1 MKYDIII
8 IYFIIQNKIMVENEK
23 LDDDISN
30 KNICINVDDTD
41 SENPMEI
48 NSVSNEKEESKE
60 KEQKDNSNNDN
71 VKLDERNDSSFD
83 EKDDEQNLKLVEYK
97 IILVGD
103 SGVGK
108 TSILKKFINNEF
120 NEDIKCTINI
130 DFFSKSIKI
139 DKNLYTNLKIYDT
152 AGQEKY
158 RALIKKYYQGTDGII
173 LVFDLT
179 NENSFNKLKSWI
191 NEVSDN
197 TEKAQI
203 ILVGNKADLI
213 ERKIDEETAENFAKQ
228 RDIKYIETSAK
239 EGTNILLLFEELALD
254 INKKKQN
261 DSSVVELEHVDTY
274 VFRRREINKEIKN
287 KKENK
292 CC

>member
-1 MKYDIII
+1 
-8 IYFIIQNKIMVENEK
+8 MVENEK

-139 DKNLYTNLKIYDT
+139 DKNLYTKLEIYDT

-158 RALIKKYYQGTDGII
+158 RSLIKKYYQGTDGII

-228 RDIKYIETSAK
+228 RDMKYIETSAK

>member
-1 MKYDIII
+1 
-8 IYFIIQNKIMVENEK
+8 MVENEK

-83 EKDDEQNLKLVEYK
+83 EKEYEQNLKTVEYK
-97 IILVGD
+97 IILLGD

-108 TSILKKFINNEF
+108 TSIIKKFINNEF
-120 NEDIKCTINI
+120 NEDIKCTIDI
-130 DFFSKSIKI
+130 DSLYKSIKI
-139 DKNLYTNLKIYDT
+139 DKNLYTKLKIYDT

-158 RALIKKYYQGTDGII
+158 RSLIKKYYQGTDGII

-228 RDIKYIETSAK
+228 RDMKYIETSAK

>member
-1 MKYDIII
+1 
-8 IYFIIQNKIMVENEK
+8 MVENEK

-83 EKDDEQNLKLVEYK
+83 EKDDEQNLKPVEYK

-158 RALIKKYYQGTDGII
+158 RALIKQYYQGTDGII

-274 VFRRREINKEIKN
+274 VFRRREINKEIKS

>member
-1 MKYDIII
+1 
-8 IYFIIQNKIMVENEK
+8 MVENEK
-23 LDDDISN
+23 LDDDISI

-48 NSVSNEKEESKE
+48 NSASNEKEESKE
-60 KEQKDNSNNDN
+60 KEQKDNSNNDI

-83 EKDDEQNLKLVEYK
+83 EKEYEQNLKTVEYK
-97 IILVGD
+97 IILLGD

-108 TSILKKFINNEF
+108 TSIIKKFINNEF
-120 NEDIKCTINI
+120 NEDIKCTIDI
-130 DFFSKSIKI
+130 DSLYKSIKI
-139 DKNLYTNLKIYDT
+139 DKNLYTKLKIYDT

-158 RALIKKYYQGTDGII
+158 RSLIKKYYQGTDGII
-173 LVFDLT
+173 LVFDLKS
-179 NENSFNKLKSWI
+179 ENSFNKLKSWI
-191 NEVSDN
+191 NEISEN

-213 ERKIDEETAENFAKQ
+213 ERKIDEDKAETFAKQ
-228 RDIKYIETSAK
+228 RDMKYIETSAK

-274 VFRRREINKEIKN
+274 VFRRREINKEIKS
-287 KKENK
+287 KKESK